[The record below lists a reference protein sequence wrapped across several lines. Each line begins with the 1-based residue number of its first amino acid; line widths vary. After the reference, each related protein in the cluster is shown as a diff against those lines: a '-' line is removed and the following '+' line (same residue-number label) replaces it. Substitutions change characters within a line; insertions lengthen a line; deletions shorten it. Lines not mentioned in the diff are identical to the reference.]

1 MGSNSI
7 CLIPVGNN
15 FGNLGSQITK
25 TFYRQFWWLFFVAIS
40 VGQSKIFEKCN
51 HLFSRQQVIMILS
64 FPTDIQIMP
73 HWLKYL
79 IIESDNCTHSGIK
92 HLGTWF
98 QWIDSSC
105 NDFYLLRTACPTSWT
120 GVSPHRQLQNKI
132 FDSMDGMEMKHIVHW
147 HHTQK
152 CRWKQ

>member
-25 TFYRQFWWLFFVAIS
+25 TFYRQLWWRFFVAIP
-40 VGQSKIFEKCN
+40 VGLSKIFEKCN
-51 HLFSRQQVIMILS
+51 HLFCRQQAIIIQS
-64 FPTDIQIMP
+64 FLTDIQIMP

-79 IIESDNCTHSGIK
+79 IESDHGTHSGIK

-132 FDSMDGMEMKHIVHW
+132 FDSMQSCNEDIRRFW
-147 HHTQK
+147 RSAQ
-152 CRWKQ
+152 QSIY